1 MRILIKFK
9 LEMKESILMKP
20 DKRIL
25 SIMVIDAVLINL
37 AVFVSYFMRLGK
49 MLSMEHIRFY
59 LSMAVMVTFI
69 KLCVFYAMGVYRII
83 WKYAGIDDI
92 VTVFLAVCI
101 ANGIIIVII
110 YLREMTQVP
119 RSIYLICTL
128 VDFIFIVGSRF
139 SKYIIR
145 HFLNKENIFYH
156 KGKRVMIIG
165 AGEAGGLII
174 QQIRNNFVNLKPIC
188 IIDDNKAKKGR
199 RLNGVPIV
207 GNRNDIPYICEKKKI
222 EQIIIA
228 IPSIKR
234 EQLTG
239 IVEKCQKTK
248 CELKI
253 VPFIDQI
260 QNLGGNNAKEKLVE
274 KIRNVDI
281 EDLLGRDE
289 VILENKGLEKY
300 IKDKVI
306 LVTGGGGSIGSEL
319 CRQIARYNPQRLVI
333 LDIYENN
340 AYDIQ
345 NELLANYPNVEL
357 KVVIASIRDRERIEE
372 IFEKYM
378 PNIVFHAAAHKH
390 VPLMEGSPREAIKN
404 NVFGTLNLVR
414 AAHEF
419 SVEKFV
425 QISTDKAVNP
435 TNVMGASKRLC
446 EMINQAYA
454 QFSKTSF
461 VAVRFGNVLGS
472 NGSVIPLF
480 KKQIA
485 AGGPV
490 RVTHPDII
498 RYFMTIT
505 EAVQLVLEA
514 GAIAKGGEIFVL
526 DMGKPV
532 KIDKLAR
539 DLIRLSG
546 LEPDKDIKIEYVGLR
561 PGEKLYE
568 ELLMA
573 EEGINKTSHDKIYI
587 ARPMNIS
594 IDILNQKLELLKD
607 ALDKSDEQMIKVI
620 KEVVPTYRQAE

>member
-1 MRILIKFK
+1 
-9 LEMKESILMKP
+9 MKP

-25 SIMVIDAVLINL
+25 SIMAIDTVLINL
-37 AVFVSYFMRLGK
+37 AALTSYFMRFGK
-49 MLSMEHIRFY
+49 NISIEQIKIY
-59 LSMAVMVTFI
+59 LSMAVMVTAI
-69 KLCVFYAMGVYRII
+69 KLCVFFAMGIYRIM

-92 VTVFLAVCI
+92 VTVFSAVCI

-110 YLREMTQVP
+110 YLRQINQVP

-128 VDFIFIVGSRF
+128 VDFVFIIGSRF
-139 SKYIIR
+139 SKYIIK
-145 HFLNKENIFYH
+145 HFINEENIFYPR
-156 KGKRVMIIG
+156 GKRVMIIG

-174 QQIRNNFVNLKPIC
+174 QQIRNNISYLKPVC

-199 RLNGVPIV
+199 RLNGVPVV
-207 GNRNDIPYICEKKKI
+207 GNRNDIVRICEKKKI

-228 IPSIKR
+228 IPSITK
-234 EQLTG
+234 EQLSD
-239 IVEKCQKTK
+239 IIEKCQSTK

-260 QNLGGNNAKEKLVE
+260 QSLGDSTAKTLVD

-289 VILENKGLEKY
+289 IILENKGLEKY
-300 IKDKVI
+300 INNKTVM
-306 LVTGGGGSIGSEL
+306 VTGGGGSIGSEL
-319 CRQIARYNPQRLVI
+319 CRQIARYKPKKLII

-345 NELLANYPNVEL
+345 NELLVSCPDIQLET
-357 KVVIASIRDRERIEE
+357 VIASIRDRKRIEE
-372 IFEKYM
+372 LFEYYS

-390 VPLMEGSPREAIKN
+390 VPLMESNPQEAVKN

-435 TNVMGASKRLC
+435 TNVMGATKRLC
-446 EMINQAYA
+446 EMITQAYA
-454 QFSKTSF
+454 KISKTSF

-485 AGGPV
+485 SGGPV

-505 EAVQLVLEA
+505 EAVQLVLQA

-546 LEPDKDIKIEYVGLR
+546 FEPDKDIKIEYVGLR

-587 ARPMNIS
+587 AKPMNIS
-594 IDILNQKLELLKD
+594 IDVLEQKLELLNN
-607 ALDKSDEQMIKVI
+607 ALNKSNEEMIEALKQA
-620 KEVVPTYRQAE
+620 VPTYKTASKD